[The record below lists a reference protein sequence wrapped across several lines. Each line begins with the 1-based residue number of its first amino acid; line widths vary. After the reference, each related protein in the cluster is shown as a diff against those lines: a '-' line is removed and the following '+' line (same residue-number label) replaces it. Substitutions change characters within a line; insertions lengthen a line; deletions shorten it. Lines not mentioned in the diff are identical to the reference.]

1 MLQDST
7 PGLPQEVAA
16 LTDAELVARARR
28 GEELAFEAIVR
39 RHNRL
44 LFRAARGVV
53 ADDAIAQDMVQEAY
67 LRAFTQLHRFRGD
80 ATLRTWLTRIVIN
93 QSVSY
98 LRRQRPVVALDDEGA
113 LLSIART
120 EDDSMPSPLTDKRTP
135 DAAVDRQQ
143 MKDLLQSAITHLPE
157 AYRSVFMLREVE
169 GMSVE
174 ETAYCLD
181 VSRDVV
187 KTRLH
192 RARAQLRR
200 RLAAQLEER
209 VQETF
214 QFAGARCDA
223 VTRHVMDELR
233 KRGMIR

>member
-7 PGLPQEVAA
+7 SRLSQEVAA
-16 LTDAELVARARR
+16 LTDAELVARARQ

-53 ADDAIAQDMVQEAY
+53 SDDAIAQDMVQEAY
-67 LRAFTQLHRFRGD
+67 LRAFTHLHTFRGD
-80 ATLRTWLTRIVIN
+80 AALKTWLTRIVIN
-93 QSVSY
+93 QSMSY
-98 LRRQRPVVALDDEGA
+98 LRRQRPVVALDDKGA
-113 LLSIART
+113 LLSIAQT
-120 EDDSMPSPLTDKRTP
+120 EDDSMPSRLTDTQTP

-187 KTRLH
+187 KTRLL
-192 RARAQLRR
+192 RARTQLRQH
-200 RLAAQLEER
+200 LAAQLEDR
-209 VQETF
+209 VQDTF
-214 QFAGARCDA
+214 QFAGARCDT

-233 KRGMIR
+233 KRGIIH